1 MKALRDT
8 QHMTVRHLMAL
19 WRQPWWIA
27 VSLVQ
32 PVIWLLLFGALFKS
46 VTDIPG
52 FGSSNYIQF
61 LAPGVVVMTAFFG
74 AGWTGMPVIDDINRG
89 VIDRFLVSPV
99 RRGSLISGRLA
110 SSALTTAI
118 QSLIIVV
125 LALIVGASF
134 SNSVPGVLVLIV
146 VSVLLGSAFGCLSI
160 GLALLVRREE
170 TLIATVQFLL
180 LPLSFVSVT
189 FMQKSLMPDWMQS
202 VSKFNP
208 LNWAVEAGRGAVNA
222 EPRLG
227 RDRRQDRPPR
237 RLPLPLRLLR
247 GARLPHLPARG
258 LGAPQLWAPRRRT
271 PRSVTAQIL
280 SPVAV

>member
-8 QHMTVRHLMAL
+8 GHMTARHLMAL

-32 PVIWLLLFGALFKS
+32 PVIWLLLFGALFKA

-52 FGSSNYIQF
+52 FGSDNYIQF

-89 VIDRFLVSPV
+89 VLDRFLVSPV
-99 RRGSLISGRLA
+99 RRSSLISGRLA
-110 SSALTTAI
+110 SSSLTTAI
-118 QSLIIVV
+118 QSLIIVG

-134 SNSVPGVLVLIV
+134 ANSVLGVAVLIL
-146 VSVLLGSAFGCLSI
+146 VSVLIGCAFGSLSI

-180 LPLSFVSVT
+180 LPLSFMSVT
-189 FMQKSLMPDWMQS
+189 FMQKDLMPGWMQT
-202 VSKFNP
+202 VSDYNP
-208 LNWAVEAGRGAVNA
+208 LNWAVEAGRDAVTA
-222 EPRLG
+222 SPDWAAIAG
-227 RDRRQDRPPR
+227 KSG
-237 RLPLPLRLLR
+237 LLL
-247 GARLPHLPARG
+247 AFLIVCG
-258 LGAPQLWAPRRRT
+258 LFAMRAFRT
-271 PRSVTAQIL
+271 YQRSV
-280 SPVAV
+280 

>member
-52 FGSSNYIQF
+52 FGSTNYIQF

-74 AGWTGMPVIDDINRG
+74 AGWAGMPVIEDIDRG

-99 RRGSLISGRLA
+99 RRSSLISGRLT
-110 SSALTTAI
+110 SWSLTTAI
-118 QSLIIVV
+118 QSLIIVA

-134 SNSVPGVLVLIV
+134 SNSVLGVLVLIIEAILV
-146 VSVLLGSAFGCLSI
+146 GAAFGCLSI
-160 GLALLVRREE
+160 GLALLIRKEE
-170 TLIATVQFLL
+170 TLIAAVQFLV
-180 LPLSFVSVT
+180 LPLSFMSVT
-189 FMQKSLMPDWMQS
+189 FMQKDLMPGWMQTAAD
-202 VSKFNP
+202 FNP
-208 LNWAVEAGRGAVNA
+208 LNWAVEAGRDAVTPNADWGAIAGKTALLVA
-222 EPRLG
+222 FLVLCG
-227 RDRRQDRPPR
+227 FFA
-237 RLPLPLRLLR
+237 LR
-247 GARLPHLPARG
+247 AF
-258 LGAPQLWAPRRRT
+258 RT
-271 PRSVTAQIL
+271 YQR
-280 SPVAV
+280 AV